1 MNITEQVKDPSWYFL
16 LQGPGRGI
24 SMEDGTLVFASQ
36 YIGNDRIPNAGII
49 YSKDH
54 GKPGISVHWHALIQL
69 NLR

>member
-36 YIGNDRIPNAGII
+36 Y
-49 YSKDH
+49 Y
-54 GKPGISVHWHALIQL
+54 WQ
-69 NLR
+69 